1 MKKQAKTVE
10 FENIQD
16 LAWGNNET
24 GRYSKVRGWS
34 KMSESGRSTK
44 NETRRFSKVC
54 GNKQRLKSDRL
65 KMRERSKRDE
75 SGRSQNVR
83 VAIK

>member
-1 MKKQAKTVE
+1 MKVDGPKH
-10 FENIQD
+10 
-16 LAWGNNET
+16 
-24 GRYSKVRGWS
+24 
-34 KMSESGRSTK
+34 ESGRSTK
-44 NETRRFSKVC
+44 NETRRFSKVCGWSKSDESGRSSKVC